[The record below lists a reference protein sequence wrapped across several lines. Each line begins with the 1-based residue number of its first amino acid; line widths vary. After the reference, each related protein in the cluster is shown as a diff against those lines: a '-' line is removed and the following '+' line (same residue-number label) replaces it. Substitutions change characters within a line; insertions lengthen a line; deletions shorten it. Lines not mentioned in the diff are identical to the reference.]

1 MAESITLR
9 AVAAGDE
16 GFLYEVYASTRQEEL
31 APLPWT
37 EAQKAAFLRM
47 QFDAQARHYHEHFSE
62 AAFLVIV
69 RDGRPAGRLYVDR
82 RPEGIR
88 IIDIALLPEHRRAGI
103 GTALFQELLAE
114 GDRQGKPVSLHVEHL
129 NPAMRLYERL
139 GFRKVEDTGVYYL
152 LERPPQPIGDDSAR
166 RRLNSAS

>member
-1 MAESITLR
+1 MADSITLR
-9 AVAAGDE
+9 PVSAGDE
-16 GFLYEVYASTRQEEL
+16 GFLYQVYASTREEEL

-47 QFDAQARHYHEHFSE
+47 QFDAQRRHYHEHFPD

-82 RPEGIR
+82 RREGIR
-88 IIDIALLPEHRRAGI
+88 IIDITLLPEHRRAGI
-103 GTALFQELLAE
+103 GTALLGELLAE
-114 GDRQGKPVSLHVEHL
+114 GDRERKPVSLHVEHF

-139 GFRKVEDTGVYYL
+139 GFRRIEDTGVYYL
-152 LERPPQPIGDDSAR
+152 LERPPGVAGPR
-166 RRLNSAS
+166 T

>member
-9 AVAAGDE
+9 PASAGDE
-16 GFLYEVYASTRQEEL
+16 GFLYQVYASTRQEEL

-47 QFDAQARHYHEHFSE
+47 QFDAQARHYHEHYPD

-69 RDGRPAGRLYVDR
+69 RDGRPAGRLYVHR
-82 RPEGIR
+82 QRQGIR

-103 GTALFQELLAE
+103 GTALLEELLAE
-114 GDRQGKPVSLHVEHL
+114 GDRQGKPVSLHVEHF

-152 LERPPQPIGDDSAR
+152 LERPPLTPSGAD
-166 RRLNSAS
+166 

>member
-1 MAESITLR
+1 MDESISLR

-16 GFLYEVYASTRQEEL
+16 GFLYQVYASTRQEEL

-37 EAQKAAFLRM
+37 EAQKADFLRM
-47 QFDAQARHYHEHFSE
+47 QFDAQARHYHEHFPE
-62 AAFLVIV
+62 AAFLLIV

-103 GTALFQELLAE
+103 GTALLEELLAE
-114 GDRQGKPVSLHVEHL
+114 GDREGKPVSLHVEHF

-152 LERPPQPIGDDSAR
+152 LERPPLTPRGAD
-166 RRLNSAS
+166 